1 MPEEG
6 GGDVELVWAQ
16 LQCHRVMDE
25 LRTAGFGAHPALS
38 HVLNLHI
45 QDNVVSRSKFEAL
58 ERKFIEVERITK
70 EARKAADKPRAAGGT
85 PRGPAGS
92 AGGAKGLEVLV
103 RNRSRNGGVW
113 VQGSALS
120 GWLMGWR
127 IGW

>member
-1 MPEEG
+1 M
-6 GGDVELVWAQ
+6 WAQ

-58 ERKFIEVERITK
+58 ERKFIEVERIAK

-85 PRGPAGS
+85 PRGPAGG
-92 AGGAKGLEVLV
+92 AGGA
-103 RNRSRNGGVW
+103 N
-113 VQGSALS
+113 
-120 GWLMGWR
+120 
-127 IGW
+127 